1 MRKDFKDLKKN
12 CEYCGK
18 EMRRKKFGNRY
29 EDANVFLKRK
39 YCDREC
45 MRKGFLNV
53 GKNNSSWSAT
63 HESARNINNL
73 ILNKNQCVAV
83 SKASCATVAKCS
95 VSETCN
101 SAISLEIPGKNPM
114 SCSSKLAQ
122 KSCSGKKD
130 EIKCAGKIVQNSDA
144 VQVVA
149 TK

>member
-1 MRKDFKDLKKN
+1 MFIS
-12 CEYCGK
+12 
-18 EMRRKKFGNRY
+18 F
-29 EDANVFLKRK
+29 
-39 YCDREC
+39 
-45 MRKGFLNV
+45 
-53 GKNNSSWSAT
+53 KNNGDNT
-63 HESARNINNL
+63 NIKKVDKSNL
-73 ILNKNQCVAV
+73 KVASKDGCQANSTAFSISNLLNKNQCVAV

>member
-1 MRKDFKDLKKN
+1 MSMYAQICF
-12 CEYCGK
+12 
-18 EMRRKKFGNRY
+18 
-29 EDANVFLKRK
+29 FL
-39 YCDREC
+39 
-45 MRKGFLNV
+45 FLMFISF
-53 GKNNSSWSAT
+53 KNNGDNTSIKKVD
-63 HESARNINNL
+63 ESNL
-73 ILNKNQCVAV
+73 KAASKGGCQSNSTAFSISNLLNENQCVTV
-83 SKASCATVAKCS
+83 SKASCATVDACS

-101 SAISLEIPGKNPM
+101 TSISLEIPGKNPM